1 MMRQYAIQ
9 LLAAIIALAII
20 LSAWVALLQAR

>member
-1 MMRQYAIQ
+1 MMRQYAIR

-20 LSAWVALLQAR
+20 LSVWVALLQAR

>member
-1 MMRQYAIQ
+1 MIRNYAIR

-20 LSAWVALLQAR
+20 LSAVIAWLQAV

>member
-1 MMRQYAIQ
+1 MMRQYAIR
-9 LLAAIIALAII
+9 LVAAIIALAII